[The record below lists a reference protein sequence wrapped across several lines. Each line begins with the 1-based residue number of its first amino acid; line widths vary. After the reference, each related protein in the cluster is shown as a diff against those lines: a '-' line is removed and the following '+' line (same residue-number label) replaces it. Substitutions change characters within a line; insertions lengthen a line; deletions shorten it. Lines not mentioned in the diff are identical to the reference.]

1 MSHLWLTSFC
11 GVWET
16 RASFKRWDS
25 KVLWC
30 EVGVAGCA
38 RSVCRGVPEGS
49 ALCMQ
54 RAMRDGVGGAL
65 PFQQPELETE
75 EGSETETNS
84 HTPGFHRVTPRTD
97 NGHW

>member
-54 RAMRDGVGGAL
+54 RAMRDGVGGGL
-65 PFQQPELETE
+65 CLFSSL
-75 EGSETETNS
+75 SW
-84 HTPGFHRVTPRTD
+84 RPRKGQRRKRTATLLD
-97 NGHW
+97 STG